1 MDSKVRDTTSSGNQV
16 LNLDKYMNIDEFMQ
30 VLREA
35 ELITPFGK
43 LQTDADVYR
52 GNFRN
57 FPRFSLESENQ
68 NSCLTKKSVIPL
80 TPVVIQVI
88 EIERNLRDADMLME
102 TSGVMNYGPQH
113 TKKILQDSELT
124 NYLLLLSDKEV
135 TVWFNG
141 T

>member
-1 MDSKVRDTTSSGNQV
+1 MDSKEGITTSSGKPV
-16 LNLDKYMNIDEFMQ
+16 FNLDKYMNIDEFMQ

-57 FPRFSLESENQ
+57 FSRFSLESENV
-68 NSCLTKKSVIPL
+68 NSCTTKKLVIPL
-80 TPVVIQVI
+80 TPVVIQVL

-102 TSGVMNYGPQH
+102 TSGLLNYGPQH
-113 TKKILQDSELT
+113 TKKIVQDSELT
-124 NYLLLLSDKEV
+124 NYLLLLSDKDV
-135 TVWFNG
+135 TA
-141 T
+141 